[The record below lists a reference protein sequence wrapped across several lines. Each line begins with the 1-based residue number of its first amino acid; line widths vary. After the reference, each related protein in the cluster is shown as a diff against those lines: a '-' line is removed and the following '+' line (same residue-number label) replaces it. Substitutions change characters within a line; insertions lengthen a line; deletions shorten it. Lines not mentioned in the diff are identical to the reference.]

1 MAVVEITKKDSFQ
14 SWVDKT
20 NEIPEIFGD
29 LDNLTT
35 TVTTSLVDAL
45 NSIVAS
51 NSLSLDNI
59 VEDTTPELGSHLDLN
74 NNNINGT
81 GNINIT
87 GEFVGTLDTSVT
99 GITQDPSDTSTK
111 IATTEWAE
119 TKVASLAPSITFGG
133 DLSGA
138 SNNVSINANT
148 VGSSSLGTESGGN
161 VQEFLVTDGLGTLS
175 FININDFGGAAGG
188 DLSGG
193 AASIEINSNTV
204 GINELNLVDGSANHI
219 ITTDGAGTITFKPS
233 VTLSSVSPNVGDQT
247 FNINYN
253 VGGIVVYLN
262 GIKLVNGVDFTA
274 NNGSSVVLTSAI
286 GYANQIIDFQRYS
299 V

>member
-14 SWVDKT
+14 TWVNKT
-20 NEIPEIFGD
+20 NEILEIFGD

-119 TKVASLAPSITFGG
+119 TKVASLAPSITF
-133 DLSGA
+133 
-138 SNNVSINANT
+138 
-148 VGSSSLGTESGGN
+148 
-161 VQEFLVTDGLGTLS
+161 
-175 FININDFGGAAGG
+175 
-188 DLSGG
+188 
-193 AASIEINSNTV
+193 
-204 GINELNLVDGSANHI
+204 
-219 ITTDGAGTITFKPS
+219 
-233 VTLSSVSPNVGDQT
+233 
-247 FNINYN
+247 
-253 VGGIVVYLN
+253 
-262 GIKLVNGVDFTA
+262 
-274 NNGSSVVLTSAI
+274 
-286 GYANQIIDFQRYS
+286 
-299 V
+299 